1 MTTFHIITIFPEA
14 IRFYFETSILGR
26 AQKNKLIK
34 VKFYNPRDFTVD
46 KHHRVDDKP
55 FGGGPGMV
63 MMVEP
68 ILKAVSSIL
77 NSKHEARNSKQI
89 KNSKTKIILLNPAGK
104 QFTQKIAMSLARF
117 KDIIII
123 CGKYEGIDERIKK
136 IVSDF
141 GFRISDLSIGPYVL
155 GGGEL
160 PAAIIVDAVSRHIK
174 GVLGKEESLEENREG
189 TGVPVY
195 TRPEIVTYKNKKY
208 AVPKVLLSGHHEK
221 IKQWRKNIS

>member
-46 KHHRVDDKP
+46 KHHKVDNKP

-63 MMVEP
+63 MMIEP
-68 ILKAVSSIL
+68 ILRAVP
-77 NSKHEARNSKQI
+77 KI
-89 KNSKTKIILLNPAGK
+89 KKSKIILLTPSGK
-104 QFTQKIAMSLARF
+104 QFTQKTAINLKKF
-117 KDIIII
+117 KDIILI
-123 CGKYEGIDERIKK
+123 CGHYEGIDERVTK
-136 IVSDF
+136 ILKTEK
-141 GFRISDLSIGPYVL
+141 ISVGPYVL

-160 PAAIIVDAVSRHIK
+160 PAAIIIDAVSRHIP
-174 GVLGKEESLEENREG
+174 GVLGKEESLEENRQG

-195 TRPEIVTYKNKKY
+195 TRPEIFVYPPAGGKKY
-208 AVPKVLLSGHHEK
+208 SVPKVLLSGHHKK
-221 IKQWRKNIS
+221 IEEWRRKSNH